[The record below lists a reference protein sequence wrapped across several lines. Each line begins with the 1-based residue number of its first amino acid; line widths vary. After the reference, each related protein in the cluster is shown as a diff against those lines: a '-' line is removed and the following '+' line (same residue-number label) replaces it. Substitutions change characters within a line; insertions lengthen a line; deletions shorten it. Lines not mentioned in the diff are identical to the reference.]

1 MYSKYK
7 PVTSKRLLELETAEI
22 SVIKGNLSKLS
33 HLRRGLWDKG
43 TSNQEEVLKLLEVDR
58 NIEQNE
64 NRLDEIIR
72 IQKKRNGP
80 KKTDIHNLKND
91 ITAQSK
97 GKKIIKTRTQES
109 SVVVNYSSFFLII
122 DLL

>member
-1 MYSKYK
+1 MNSKYK

-22 SVIKGNLSKLS
+22 SVIKDDLSKLS

-97 GKKIIKTRTQES
+97 GKKLSKYKRKKHCS
-109 SVVVNYSSFFLII
+109 CH
-122 DLL
+122 LL

>member
-1 MYSKYK
+1 M
-7 PVTSKRLLELETAEI
+7 LELETAEI
-22 SVIKGNLSKLS
+22 SVIKDDLSKLS

-72 IQKKRNGP
+72 IQKKRDCP

-97 GKKIIKTRTQES
+97 GKKLSKYKRKKQCS
-109 SVVVNYSSFFLII
+109 CQL
-122 DLL
+122 

>member
-1 MYSKYK
+1 M
-7 PVTSKRLLELETAEI
+7 LELETAEI
-22 SVIKGNLSKLS
+22 SVIKSNLSKLS

-43 TSNQEEVLKLLEVDR
+43 TSNQEEVMKLLEVDR

-72 IQKKRNGP
+72 VQKKRDAP
-80 KKTDIHNLKND
+80 KKTEIHNLLKND

-97 GKKIIKTRTQES
+97 GKKIIKIQTQEA
-109 SVVVNYSSFFLII
+109 L
-122 DLL
+122 